1 MSEEKDY
8 LKSIK
13 VYRFNNTK
21 ESWHEF
27 ALKFRVIAD
36 YRGYDDIISGK
47 EIAPSEKEKLE
58 IMDEDNELTKKSK
71 KAKQSARTANRK
83 GFRDLVM
90 ATDGISLNIVQNSSS
105 DKLSKGDL
113 KKAWG
118 RPERRWNP
126 KTREDK
132 VLLYTKFLNYKLE
145 NVKQR
150 PMDWLAFMEKKRNE
164 LTNTGHVMDDETFIT
179 HLLNSLPQAEYEGV
193 ILVVKER
200 LRSRSCDVA
209 KVEQLLE
216 DKYLS
221 MKSVKGWEE
230 EEDDYA
236 LFASPAKKKG
246 AKKQFKGRCCY
257 CGEIGHIAANC
268 PDKKSK
274 KKEDSQDK
282 SDKKETQKPKKDN
295 KGKGKT
301 DMSKIKCF
309 NCGEMGHFARNCPKP
324 RKNANL
330 ARENERN
337 SNFGNWLDLG
347 DNSVCEECAM
357 ICTDVYSTDKS
368 EGMIVYG
375 DQGISSENYDEET
388 YGDLLNTDSDD
399 EQDIKYDVALLA
411 TDSVSLE
418 KKRRRLN
425 RDIPSEAPNHLSRL
439 NEDSDIKQ
447 GLTTQDEEIESQE
460 AWTMGMPSIDGD
472 ISTTNSSEQQLIED
486 KNKQFLYARAMHAS
500 HMIQHHMQGISER
513 QRVIDEYRAM
523 MDDGREMIPLDSDL
537 HQSDPVIIQHIMQ
550 MIDTDIFLVWRNIQ
564 ASYYRAPEEGTP

>member
-1 MSEEKDY
+1 MSEDKDD

-13 VYRFNNTK
+13 VYKFNNTK

-36 YRGYDDIISGK
+36 YRGYDDIIEGK
-47 EIAPSEKEKLE
+47 ETAPDEKENLE
-58 IMDEDNELTKKSK
+58 ILEKDSDEIKKSK
-71 KAKQSARTANRK
+71 KAKQLARTANRK

-90 ATDGISLNIVQNSSS
+90 STDGISLNILQNSTS

-118 RPERRWNP
+118 RLERRWNP

-164 LTNTGHVMDDETFIT
+164 LTNTGHIMDDETFIT
-179 HLLNSLPQAEYEGV
+179 HLLNSLPQVEYEGV

-209 KVEQLLE
+209 EVEQLLE

-221 MKSVKGWEE
+221 MKCVKGWEE

-246 AKKQFKGRCCY
+246 PKKQFKGRCGY
-257 CGEIGHIAANC
+257 CGEIGHKAANC

-282 SDKKETQKPKKDN
+282 SNKKETQKPKKDN

-324 RKNANL
+324 RENANL
-330 ARENERN
+330 ARENEQN
-337 SNFGNWLDLG
+337 SNFANLMDLG

-357 ICTDVYSTDKS
+357 ICTDVYSTDESKD
-368 EGMIVYG
+368 MIVYG
-375 DQGISSENYDEET
+375 NQGISSEKYDEDT
-388 YGDLLNTDSDD
+388 YGDLMNTDSDD
-399 EQDIKYDVALLA
+399 EQVIKYNVALLA
-411 TDSVSLE
+411 NDSVSLE
-418 KKRRRLN
+418 KK
-425 RDIPSEAPNHLSRL
+425 
-439 NEDSDIKQ
+439 
-447 GLTTQDEEIESQE
+447 
-460 AWTMGMPSIDGD
+460 
-472 ISTTNSSEQQLIED
+472 
-486 KNKQFLYARAMHAS
+486 
-500 HMIQHHMQGISER
+500 
-513 QRVIDEYRAM
+513 
-523 MDDGREMIPLDSDL
+523 
-537 HQSDPVIIQHIMQ
+537 
-550 MIDTDIFLVWRNIQ
+550 
-564 ASYYRAPEEGTP
+564 